1 MAPIGRVCGR
11 PRSCLPPEP
20 GAPSDC
26 DSPNHH
32 HHHHYYYYYH
42 HYYYHYHHNHRDRRG
57 SHCFL
62 RGLAGNR
69 GPGLQG
75 GPGPLQSAGCTSRA
89 RMILWQRILWR
100 QITQPSC

>member
-1 MAPIGRVCGR
+1 
-11 PRSCLPPEP
+11 LPPEP

-32 HHHHYYYYYH
+32 N
-42 HYYYHYHHNHRDRRG
+42 HNHNHRDRDRRG

-89 RMILWQRILWR
+89 RMILWQLILFML
-100 QITQPSC
+100 S